1 MSIDPISATSAV
13 GSLGNAGSLGGI
25 NGIGGIGSIDGV
37 GGTDALDSSAGSGAA
52 SATGGTD
59 FANQLDASLQHLQN
73 LDTTSDNLAV
83 QAATG
88 QLTDV
93 HDYII
98 AATQAN
104 LTTQLAVQVR
114 NKALDAFNEIMR
126 MQA

>member
-1 MSIDPISATSAV
+1 MSIDAIATVA
-13 GSLGNAGSLGGI
+13 GLAAPALNLGTSPTA
-25 NGIGGIGSIDGV
+25 
-37 GGTDALDSSAGSGAA
+37 APAA
-52 SATGGTD
+52 SGD
-59 FANQLDASLQHLQN
+59 FASQLSASLQNLQDMQTN
-73 LDTTSDNLAV
+73 TDNLAV

-88 QLTDV
+88 QLADV

-98 AATQAN
+98 AATEAN